1 MSIFAKSE
9 EGNGNS
15 SEHFRKDVSPG
26 RIRSGSDPSGEVSIV
41 GRGVRIEG
49 DIHVTGDVRV
59 GGRINGAVYVQGRI
73 VVACEG
79 VILGAIQ
86 AGEGDIAGKVEG
98 DIVAKGRLVIRKTAS
113 MLGSLSA
120 EQLMVEEGAVIDG
133 TCKIGKPNR
142 TPTERGEL
150 GDGAA
155 EGIPTLLPF
164 EDEESISNG

>member
-9 EGNGNS
+9 ESNRS
-15 SEHFRKDVSPG
+15 SNEHFRKDSSPG
-26 RIRSGSDPSGEVSIV
+26 RARGGSETSGEVSIV

-49 DIHVTGDVRV
+49 DVHVTGDIRV
-59 GGRINGAVYVQGRI
+59 GGRINGAVFVQERI
-73 VVACEG
+73 VVAGGG
-79 VILGAIQ
+79 VIFGGIT

-98 DIVAKGRLVIRKTAS
+98 DIVARGRLVIRKTAS
-113 MLGSLSA
+113 ILGSLSA

-142 TPTERGEL
+142 IPTERGEP

-164 EDEESISNG
+164 EEESIVESD